1 VAEFQKLFLDTWRH
15 QKGPSIP
22 EQTGSPVRD
31 DAGSALVRAL
41 GSTPGEINRST
52 FVAYVAAITFAQHS
66 IHLTNAYFVPDAQIL
81 KAFTDA
87 ARRGVDVEIILPSI
101 TDASLVLS
109 AQRYRYSEL
118 LKSGVK
124 IYERRSVVM
133 HAKTAVID
141 GVWSTV
147 GSTNMD
153 YLSFLSN
160 DEVNAVVL
168 DRAFADEMEKMFA
181 KDLAA
186 SNPIA
191 RDQWKRRPVSD
202 EVEQWVAHLFFRWL

>member
-1 VAEFQKLFLDTWRH
+1 
-15 QKGPSIP
+15 
-22 EQTGSPVRD
+22 
-31 DAGSALVRAL
+31 
-41 GSTPGEINRST
+41 
-52 FVAYVAAITFAQHS
+52 VAYVAAITLAQQS

-81 KAFTDA
+81 EAFMDA

-101 TDASLVLS
+101 TDASMVLS
-109 AQRYRYSEL
+109 AQRYRYAAL

-124 IYERRSVVM
+124 IFERRNAVM

-141 GVWSTV
+141 GIWSTV

-168 DRAFADEMEKMFA
+168 NREFADEMEKTFA
-181 KDLAA
+181 RDLAE
-186 SNPIA
+186 SNPIEWNA
-191 RDQWKRRPVSD
+191 WKRRPLRD
-202 EVEQWVAHLFFRWL
+202 KIGQWFAHLFFRWL